1 MTAFHTFL
9 KTEFS
14 EENLDFWLACEDF
27 KKTRSKT
34 KLASKANRIFEEF
47 VQTEAPREVRA
58 FSASVL
64 WHRIGRGRNKISQW
78 VLLKCSQLSGKMCSW
93 SWELLLVVSHGPPM
107 RRAVKVPQPPLEAE
121 RAVLLSAWET
131 G

>member
-1 MTAFHTFL
+1 MPRSELPGGRLPAAILLFLPPFCPINCSPLPSPDGVTAFHTFL

-47 VQTEAPREVRA
+47 VQNEAPREVRG
-58 FSASVL
+58 FSFSVL
-64 WHRIGRGRNKISQW
+64 GRQIGGKGMQYPGGFY
-78 VLLKCSQLSGKMCSW
+78 KSGKMCSC
-93 SWELLLVVSHGPPM
+93 S
-107 RRAVKVPQPPLEAE
+107 
-121 RAVLLSAWET
+121 
-131 G
+131 